1 MTTATRTSISYE
13 EASEL
18 IDRAIAER
26 GEDFVYQDSCVYETL
41 GDPSCMVGRVLA
53 KAGVPIETLRMM
65 DMVDKWSPVNEYG
78 ERIYTTTDFATVV
91 QSGKFSNA
99 FTVDNG
105 ALELL
110 HEAQVRQD
118 NRDPWGEAQAR
129 ALTVA
134 EAAVLDEDNED
145 AT

>member
-1 MTTATRTSISYE
+1 MSVINIDFEQAKTLLSEVVE
-13 EASEL
+13 EA
-18 IDRAIAER
+18 
-26 GEDFVYQDSCVYETL
+26 GEDFVYQDNCVYEAL
-41 GDPSCMVGRVLA
+41 GEPSCMVGRVLA
-53 KAGVPIETLRMM
+53 KAGVAVETLRLM
-65 DMVDKWSPVNEYG
+65 DMGEKWSPVNEFG

-91 QSGKFSNA
+91 QSGQFSHR

-118 NRDPWGEAQAR
+118 NRDPWGEAQAH

-134 EAAVLDEDNED
+134 EESLTGPILDEDE
-145 AT
+145 T

>member
-1 MTTATRTSISYE
+1 MSVINIDFEQAKTLLSEVVE
-13 EASEL
+13 EA
-18 IDRAIAER
+18 

-41 GDPSCMVGRVLA
+41 GEPSCMVGRVLA
-53 KAGVPIETLRMM
+53 KAGVAVDTLRLM
-65 DMVDKWSPVNEYG
+65 DMVQAWSPVNEYG
-78 ERIYTTTDFATVV
+78 ERIYSTTDFATVV